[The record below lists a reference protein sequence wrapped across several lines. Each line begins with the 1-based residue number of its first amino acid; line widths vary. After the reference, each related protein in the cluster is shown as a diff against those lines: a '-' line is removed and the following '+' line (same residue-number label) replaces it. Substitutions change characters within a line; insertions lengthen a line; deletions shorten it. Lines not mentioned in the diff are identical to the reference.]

1 MLCLADKLS
10 KLTFSQLMAV
20 YAEGNRENAEEF
32 WPDLSENERLLRAEE
47 AFYQYLKESFFK
59 TPGAVYALWLQ
70 GGEYM
75 AALRLE
81 PYEDGLLLEALETH
95 PEYRNRGFAS
105 DLLTAVLEKFPGKI
119 YSHVGKRNTP
129 SLRVHQKCGFR
140 TIKDYAVYI
149 DGSVNTNAWTL
160 CHDE

>member
-1 MLCLADKLS
+1 MLYLADKLS
-10 KLTFSQLMAV
+10 RLTFSQLMAV
-20 YAEGNRENAEEF
+20 YAESNRENAEEF
-32 WPDLSENERLLRAEE
+32 WPELSENERLLRAEE

-59 TPGAVYALWLQ
+59 TSGAVYAMWMQ
-70 GGEYM
+70 GGKYA

-105 DLLTAVLEKFPGKI
+105 DLLTAVLEKFPEKI

-129 SLRVHQKCGFR
+129 SLRVHEKCGFR

-149 DGSVNTNAWTL
+149 DGSVNTKAWTL
-160 CHDE
+160 CRDE